1 MTALRAV
8 QSATPARPPV
18 RRTEARRTVH
28 EEMTATPEHAET
40 LLDVLDWHVQTHPQ
54 RLHIALTGAMAEEEE
69 ITYAA
74 LAEGAAAIAAGL
86 QERELQPGQTVA
98 LMLPT
103 CRGFFES
110 LYGTLLAGG
119 ILVPLYPPLRLSC
132 PLSGYSTPSKA
143 LP

>member
-54 RLHIALTGAMAEEEE
+54 RLHIALTGAMAE
-69 ITYAA
+69 
-74 LAEGAAAIAAGL
+74 GAAAIAAGL

-119 ILVPLYPPLRLSC
+119 IPVPLYPPLRLSC

>member
-54 RLHIALTGAMAEEEE
+54 RLHIALTGAMAE
-69 ITYAA
+69 
-74 LAEGAAAIAAGL
+74 GAAAIAAGL

-132 PLSGYSTPSKA
+132 PLSCYSTPSKA

>member
-40 LLDVLDWHVQTHPQ
+40 LLDVLDWHVQIHPQ
-54 RLHIALTGAMAEEEE
+54 RLHIALTGAM
-69 ITYAA
+69 
-74 LAEGAAAIAAGL
+74 AEGAAAIAAGL

-119 ILVPLYPPLRLSC
+119 IPVPLYPPLRLSC